1 MPNELKETQMQ
12 KPTHWIEHQNQHSS
26 HRLAVIHQT
35 GQTPGL
41 FWFGGFMSD
50 MCGGKAN
57 AMAALATEM
66 GLACTRFDYAAHGQ
80 STGDFRDQTISSW
93 LSDAIAV
100 YERFANGPQILV
112 GSSMGAWIAL
122 LLNKYLL
129 EKGRPA
135 AKALVLIA
143 PGVDF
148 TKRLLPQRF
157 APEDLG
163 KLESEGELLR
173 ESRYGD
179 GPYVYTKKLVDD
191 GNAHSLLD
199 APLKTNAPVHIIH
212 GGNDPDVPLSHAQ
225 EIYRHFLHDDARF
238 TLVPDGDHR
247 LSRPEDL
254 ALIQKIIRSFAS
266 E

>member
-1 MPNELKETQMQ
+1 MQ
-12 KPTHWIEHQNQHSS
+12 KPTHWIEHQNQHST
-26 HRLAVIHQT
+26 HKLAVLHQG

-41 FWFGGFMSD
+41 FWLGGFMSN
-50 MCGGKAN
+50 MCGGKAI
-57 AMAALATEM
+57 AMAALAQEL
-66 GLACTRFDYAAHGQ
+66 GLASTRFDYAAHGQ
-80 STGDFRDQTISSW
+80 SSGDFRDQTISSW
-93 LSDAIAV
+93 LADAVAV
-100 YERFANGPQILV
+100 YQRFADGPQILV

-122 LLNKYLL
+122 LLNQYLL
-129 EKGRPA
+129 EHGHPP

-157 APEDLG
+157 APEDFA
-163 KLESEGELLR
+163 KLDRDGELRR

-179 GPYVYTKKLVDD
+179 GPYIYTKKLVED
-191 GNAHSLLD
+191 GNANSLLD
-199 APLKTNAPVHIIH
+199 APLKTGAPVHIIH
-212 GGNDPDVPLSHAQ
+212 GGEDPDVPLSHAQ

-238 TLVPDGDHR
+238 TLVPDGDHW

-254 ALIQKIIRSFAS
+254 ALLQSIIRSFAS